1 MLSHTSSK
9 DRHKARVCQL
19 CGKVETNHWIRHWA
33 HAHPMSVPKELGQG
47 ERPMAPYRQDWFEF
61 LPSHFQMCYLGN
73 DAAKINS
80 VANGTPEV
88 PLISTE
94 TKVEGMVCQESIIFP
109 KIQGFDSP
117 KFKCVPIED
126 GANAADAAID
136 PEESIPLLLNLA
148 CHALGKLSRCL

>member
-1 MLSHTSSK
+1 
-9 DRHKARVCQL
+9 
-19 CGKVETNHWIRHWA
+19 
-33 HAHPMSVPKELGQG
+33 
-47 ERPMAPYRQDWFEF
+47 MAPYRQDWFEF
-61 LPSHFQMCYLGN
+61 LPSHLQMCYLEN

-80 VANGTPEV
+80 ETLGTPEV
-88 PLISTE
+88 PPISTK

-117 KFKCVPIED
+117 KFKCVTIED

-136 PEESIPLLLNLA
+136 PEESIPVLLNLA